1 MAHASQGAA
10 GGGAARAGARPA
22 CAGPASLSRAVRV
35 RRAVSRHAG
44 EIGRVQGGWALLG
57 LALRLW
63 AAWVRRDKQQAPGL
77 LPWTPALAFVPAPAL
92 ALCLLGLAAR
102 AGRLSAGFGGS
113 RRIGRFRRRAGP
125 RPGADGSIKPMWV
138 SFSRPFSVSPC
149 EPGRAPR
156 SHALQRG
163 FSPRSNGAFFF
174 FLKRCVSL

>member
-77 LPWTPALAFVPAPAL
+77 LPWTPALAFVPAPTL
-92 ALCLLGLAAR
+92 ALCLLGQGCASR
-102 AGRLSAGFGGS
+102 ASVCRLRGLSAH
-113 RRIGRFRRRAGP
+113 
-125 RPGADGSIKPMWV
+125 
-138 SFSRPFSVSPC
+138 RPFSA
-149 EPGRAPR
+149 PGRAPAR
-156 SHALQRG
+156 RRWFHQAHVGLFQ
-163 FSPRSNGAFFF
+163 
-174 FLKRCVSL
+174 